1 MTSPDFFRGAVT
13 LSARGRTEE
22 GPFPVTIDGLAEHLD
37 LALAS
42 TAARLFLG
50 RPYSASGQLS
60 RVTFKGTID
69 SADSISGS
77 ASLVGEGISV
87 ADAGSRTLLKDML
100 VRSDI
105 SLKGKDLE
113 FRGDA
118 SAGSMNAAISGTV
131 ERFAGPD
138 RSLHLN
144 MTVPEVKAGDIRA
157 AFWDIIPDRLLYAGL
172 EGSIALNF
180 LAVIKGD
187 FVTAD
192 GTVLVKDIA
201 VEGEN
206 GEYSVGPVN
215 GTLPFHYRS
224 KDENVPSALPSF
236 ERADFDKTKKAFAE
250 SKQYSGNE
258 FRIGSI
264 RYGFRLLEDVSLWI
278 EQNGRTLN
286 ISRLSAKMFGGRVFG
301 AASVDLS
308 GGPAYRAGVLVDGIS
323 LTRLCEDIPPIKG
336 YISGRVDGIAVLKGS
351 GAGLAKMTGMA
362 DFWTYS
368 DREEKT
374 RISREFLEKIGGPQV
389 RAYLGERRFS
399 KGVMSLFIQ
408 NGFFIFR
415 ELEISNRNLFG
426 ITDLSVKVA
435 PLNNRIAIDHLMWT
449 ITEAA
454 QRAKSDK

>member
-1 MTSPDFFRGAVT
+1 
-13 LSARGRTEE
+13 
-22 GPFPVTIDGLAEHLD
+22 
-37 LALAS
+37 
-42 TAARLFLG
+42 
-50 RPYSASGQLS
+50 
-60 RVTFKGTID
+60 
-69 SADSISGS
+69 
-77 ASLVGEGISV
+77 
-87 ADAGSRTLLKDML
+87 
-100 VRSDI
+100 
-105 SLKGKDLE
+105 
-113 FRGDA
+113 
-118 SAGSMNAAISGTV
+118 
-131 ERFAGPD
+131 
-138 RSLHLN
+138 
-144 MTVPEVKAGDIRA
+144 
-157 AFWDIIPDRLLYAGL
+157 
-172 EGSIALNF
+172 
-180 LAVIKGD
+180 
-187 FVTAD
+187 
-192 GTVLVKDIA
+192 
-201 VEGEN
+201 
-206 GEYSVGPVN
+206 
-215 GTLPFHYRS
+215 
-224 KDENVPSALPSF
+224 
-236 ERADFDKTKKAFAE
+236 
-250 SKQYSGNE
+250 
-258 FRIGSI
+258 
-264 RYGFRLLEDVSLWI
+264 
-278 EQNGRTLN
+278 
-286 ISRLSAKMFGGRVFG
+286 MFGGRVFG